1 MAQVHRTFWVV
12 RRRYRRAGYV
22 GALAAVCLVSAYL
35 VPMVHGAQLDA
46 AAATTDWV
54 WGAALLLAA
63 ALLPPVL
70 ARCGWMI
77 HRRRYIDDMRAIAL
91 H

>member
-22 GALAAVCLVSAYL
+22 GALVAVCLVAAYL
-35 VPMVHGAQLDA
+35 VPMCTARRPMRLRPPHDWLGGA
-46 AAATTDWV
+46 
-54 WGAALLLAA
+54 GLLLAA

-70 ARCGWMI
+70 ARLCWMV
-77 HRRRYIDDMRAIAL
+77 HRRRFIDDMWAL

>member
-22 GALAAVCLVSAYL
+22 GALAAVCLVAAYL
-35 VPMVHGAQLDA
+35 VPYVHGAQADT
-46 AAATTDWV
+46 ATATSDWLGGV
-54 WGAALLLAA
+54 GLLLAA
-63 ALLPPVL
+63 ALLPPVI
-70 ARCGWMI
+70 ARLCWMV
-77 HRRRYIDDMRAIAL
+77 HKRRFIDDMWAL